1 MGYYSGADGVMKV
14 DGVQVA
20 RVTTFSF
27 TSSQET
33 LDVTTLGDRD
43 RKLIGGTRSLSGSA
57 SISYY
62 SADGATAG
70 DQRAQHIIGKL
81 IKTSGASN
89 TVELE
94 LGITNH
100 AGTYDEIKFVAVI
113 TSIAMSSAQGEIFSA
128 DVSFEAADA
137 PSVMDLGV

>member
-1 MGYYSGADGVMKV
+1 VGYYSGADGVMKV
-14 DGVQVA
+14 DDVQVA

-57 SISYY
+57 SIAYY
-62 SADGATAG
+62 SASGASTG
-70 DQRAQHIIGKL
+70 DQRAQYLIGKL

-89 TVELE
+89 TVTLE

-100 AGTYDEIKFVAVI
+100 AGGYDEIKFDAVI

-128 DVSFEAADA
+128 DISFEAADA

>member
-1 MGYYSGADGVMKV
+1 MGYYSVADGVMKV
-14 DGVQVA
+14 DAVQVA

-57 SISYY
+57 SIAYY
-62 SADGATAG
+62 SASGATAG
-70 DQRAQHIIGKL
+70 DQRAQYLIGKL

-89 TVELE
+89 TVTLE

-100 AGTYDEIKFVAVI
+100 AGVYDEIKFDAVI

-128 DVSFEAADA
+128 DISFEAADA